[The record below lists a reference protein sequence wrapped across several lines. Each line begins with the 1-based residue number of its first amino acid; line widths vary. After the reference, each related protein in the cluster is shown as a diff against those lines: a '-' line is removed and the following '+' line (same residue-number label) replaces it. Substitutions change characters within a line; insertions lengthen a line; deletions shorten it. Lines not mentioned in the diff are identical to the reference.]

1 MKKNVLAVIPA
12 RAGSKGIKDKNIIP
26 LNGQPLISYTIN
38 AALGSKLI
46 SDTIV
51 STNSDRIKEISIKYG
66 ASVPFIRPEYLS
78 TDTAGSIPTMQ
89 HAVNKMENI
98 NKNVYDYVV
107 MLQPTSPLRK
117 SSDIDICIN
126 KIINTRC
133 DSVISVID
141 VEGYLPERM
150 KYLINDKLIDPSFCE
165 EYENQPRQE
174 IRKMFIRNGAIY
186 ACKRDILMKKNSF
199 KGNDCRAYL
208 MTKNYSVN
216 IDTHGDLD
224 YAEYLLQLGE

>member
-12 RAGSKGIKDKNIIP
+12 RAGSKGIKDKNIVP
-26 LNGQPLISYTIN
+26 LNGQPLIVYTIN

-66 ASVPFIRPEYLS
+66 ASVPFKRPEHLS
-78 TDTAGSIPTMQ
+78 TDAASSIPTMQ

-98 NKNVYDYVV
+98 NKTIYDFVV

-126 KIINTRC
+126 KIINTGC

-174 IRKMFIRNGAIY
+174 IRKIVY
-186 ACKRDILMKKNSF
+186 
-199 KGNDCRAYL
+199 
-208 MTKNYSVN
+208 
-216 IDTHGDLD
+216 
-224 YAEYLLQLGE
+224 

>member
-12 RAGSKGIKDKNIIP
+12 RAGSKGIKNKNIIP
-26 LNGQPLISYTIN
+26 LNGQPLITYTIN

-51 STNSDRIKEISIKYG
+51 STNSERIKEISIKHG
-66 ASVPFIRPEYLS
+66 VSVPFMRPEYLS
-78 TDTAGSIPTMQ
+78 TDAANAIQTMQ
-89 HAVNKMENI
+89 HAVKKMENI

-117 SSDIDICIN
+117 SSDIDTCIN
-126 KIINTRC
+126 KIINTGC
-133 DSVISVID
+133 DSVISVMD

-150 KYLINDKLIDPSFCE
+150 KYLLNDKLIDPFFCE
-165 EYENQPRQE
+165 SYENQPRQE

-186 ACKRDILMKKNSF
+186 ACKRDILMIENSF

-208 MTKNYSVN
+208 MTKNDSVN
-216 IDTHGDLD
+216 IDTHDDLA
-224 YAEYLLQLGE
+224 YAQYLLQS

>member
-12 RAGSKGIKDKNIIP
+12 RAGSKGIKNKNIIP
-26 LNGQPLISYTIN
+26 LNGQPLITYTIN

-51 STNSDRIKEISIKYG
+51 STNSERIKEISIKYG
-66 ASVPFIRPEYLS
+66 ASVPFMRPEHLS
-78 TDTAGSIPTMQ
+78 TDVASAIPTMQ

-126 KIINTRC
+126 KIINTGC
-133 DSVISVID
+133 DSVISVMD

-150 KYLINDKLIDPSFCE
+150 KYLLDDKLIDPSFCE
-165 EYENQPRQE
+165 TYENQPRQE

-186 ACKRDILMKKNSF
+186 LCKRDTLMIENSF
-199 KGNDCRAYL
+199 KGNDSRAYL

-216 IDTHGDLD
+216 IDTHGDLE
-224 YAEYLLQLGE
+224 YAQYLLQS